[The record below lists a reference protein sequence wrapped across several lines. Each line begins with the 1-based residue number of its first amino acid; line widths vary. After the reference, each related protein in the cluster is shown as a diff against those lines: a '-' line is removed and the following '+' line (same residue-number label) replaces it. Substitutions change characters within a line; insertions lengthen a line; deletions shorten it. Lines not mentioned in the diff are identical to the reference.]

1 MKDKVNKIING
12 DCIEEMK
19 KLTENSI
26 DTIITDPPAGISF
39 MGKSWD
45 SDKGGRDK
53 WIEWLTEVMKECY
66 RVAKPGSTALVWA
79 IPRTSHWTATAIEN
93 TGWQIK
99 DIIMH
104 IFGSGFPK
112 STDISQTLDKQECRK
127 QFEVRIGR
135 SPTKEEFRKEWEGFR
150 KVVGKQKLQGTARR
164 MKGGNYGDFS
174 GPDTADE
181 IDITEPATPEAKLW
195 NGWKSHGLKPAYEPI
210 LVAVKPNEGT
220 YANNAL
226 KHGVAGLN
234 IDGGRIDTSDEDFKS
249 IDRSGNARPDIRSG
263 KYIGP
268 EGYNGVQP
276 IRPEGQ
282 GRFPAN
288 IILDEKAGKML
299 DEQSGILKSGALK
312 PYKEN
317 HQNASSYRFER
328 EKNYTSKRN
337 KGGASRFFYT
347 AKASKAERNL
357 GCEGLETKQTTG
369 GGGGIGDYK
378 DDVNSASGKYGSEKA
393 PATNNHPTVK
403 PLKLMEYL
411 CTLTKTPTG
420 GIVLDPF
427 AGSFTTGIACINTD
441 RDFIGI
447 EKEIEYVRIGK
458 ARMKKALADKK
469 EKDRQSLLPY

>member
-1 MKDKVNKIING
+1 MKDNINKIING

-135 SPTKEEFRKEWEGFR
+135 SPTKEEFKKEWEEFR
-150 KVVGKQKLQGTARR
+150 KVIGEKKGQGNIPNDRGEWGLKPNT
-164 MKGGNYGDFS
+164 
-174 GPDTADE
+174 PV
-181 IDITEPATPEAKLW
+181 DITEPSTPEAKLW

-210 LVAVKPNEGT
+210 LVAVKHNEGS
-220 YANNAL
+220 YAQNAL

-234 IDGGRIDTSDEDFKS
+234 IDGGRIEAKDKPKFPE
-249 IDRSGNARPDIRSG
+249 G
-263 KYIGP
+263 KYDQNTDIKWRTDKRNKDTNP
-268 EGYNGVQP
+268 T
-276 IRPEGQ
+276 

-288 IILDEKAGKML
+288 IILDEEAGKML
-299 DEQSGILKSGALK
+299 DEQSGVSKSVCNNRGVGIGDGYHGA
-312 PYKEN
+312 N
-317 HQNASSYRFER
+317 TGQTNIGGHND
-328 EKNYTSKRN
+328 T
-337 KGGASRFFYT
+337 GGASRFFYT
-347 AKASKAERNL
+347 AKASKAERNA
-357 GCEGLETKQTTG
+357 GCEGLEEKSNMRVNAPRENEEAKTANK
-369 GGGGIGDYK
+369 IG
-378 DDVNSASGKYGSEKA
+378 
-393 PATNNHPTVK
+393 NNHPTVK

-427 AGSFTTGIACINTD
+427 AGSGSTCIAAKRTG

-447 EKEIEYVRIGK
+447 EKEQEYCKIAE
-458 ARMKKALADKK
+458 ARLRAVQKT
-469 EKDRQSLLPY
+469 LL